1 VAGDWRVTVTFSDA
15 GQVNEVVRALREP
28 SEDDEMPY
36 RLGWGIALSND
47 RSHVF
52 LYADT
57 EAGARAAEGV
67 VRDVLMMKGLTAT
80 GFGLDRWNP
89 AEQRWQ
95 DASASLPEYEAAPAA
110 EPSVAQPSFG
120 GPSFG
125 EPSFAERPYPVER
138 PSRQPAGVMQPGWDV
153 RAELRSH
160 RQVTQLA
167 RRLRAQGW
175 PVSQRWR
182 TLTVGAADDDEVNA
196 LVQTLTED
204 GPLNVSVRPRT

>member
-15 GQVNEVVRALREP
+15 GQVNEVVRALRDP
-28 SEDDEMPY
+28 QEDNEMPY
-36 RLGWGIALSND
+36 RLGWGIALSHD

-67 VRDVLMMKGLTAT
+67 VRDVLANQELTAT
-80 GFGLDRWNP
+80 GFAFDRWNP
-89 AEQRWQ
+89 AEQQWQ
-95 DASASLPEYEAAPAA
+95 DASAPLAEYEEPPVA
-110 EPSVAQPSFG
+110 EPPAD
-120 GPSFG
+120 
-125 EPSFAERPYPVER
+125 ERPDLVER
-138 PSRQPAGVMQPGWDV
+138 PSRQPAAVAQPGWDV
-153 RAELRSH
+153 SAELPSH

-167 RRLRAQGW
+167 RRLRAEGW